1 MKQKEFIS
9 RFSPNQTS
17 PEVLEKML
25 VQRSSMIDDAVA
37 LCVESIDTPEKHHLL
52 FVGPRGIGKTHL
64 LTLLNHRLE
73 QTKTKRKYWVAWL
86 NEDKTKASFLQLIRQ
101 IHEALSS
108 RYPDAF
114 PAEDIEEMKQLS
126 LKSIEYEWKKLLLLR
141 MKKHTVLVLM
151 ENLDAAFKDMK
162 PVEQKKWR
170 SFIQDS
176 RLFST
181 VATAQSLTDYFT
193 DYGEPFY
200 GFFKTWH
207 LKPLT
212 AEESSELLKNI
223 AELNGNTAMI
233 NYLESLDGRARI
245 YALHCLSG
253 GNPRLYVVLSG
264 ILARQDYGNHGTI
277 EEFEEMVDQQLT
289 PYYQE
294 RLRWISSQQREIV
307 EYLCSQNSPVP
318 VKTISRETFIPHTT
332 LTSQLKSLKELGY
345 VVSTPH
351 GRESFYEL
359 SEPLMRIA
367 MQVKDARGMQPL
379 KTIVDFLQ
387 IWYRQE
393 ELERM
398 VAEGSS
404 GGIPIPRRM
413 VYAETACR
421 EMRLS
426 SESLCFQIL
435 RESVQSIDAEKC
447 SEEEFKK
454 LHTIVCWRNN
464 IDSETI
470 LKYARACMRR
480 GKYQES
486 IEYST
491 RIIEDDNS
499 ETTDIA
505 EALYNVEL
513 SHFSLGNILNA
524 ITICTR
530 IIGMKGVEASLI
542 ALALVDRGVDYWK
555 LGEKEKALED
565 YTRVIELDGAG
576 VSTVARALIHRG
588 NAYSRLG
595 EKKKALEDYTRVI
608 ELDGADA
615 STIAWALLKRGDVY
629 SGLEEKERALE
640 DYTRVTELDG
650 ADASTIA
657 WALLKRGD
665 VHSGLE
671 EKERALEDYTR
682 VTELDGANA
691 STIAWALLNRGDV
704 YSGLEE
710 KERALEDYTR
720 VTELDGAD
728 ASTIAWALLKRGD
741 VYSYFG
747 EKKKAL
753 EDYTEAIKLD
763 GAQASTVAWALL
775 FRGDVYSGLGE
786 KERALEDYTE
796 AIKLDGANVSII
808 AWALLNRGDVYSY
821 FGKKKKALKDYARV
835 IELEGVEIFIV
846 SFTLKKMV
854 LLNYNVN
861 TESWVEKRR
870 WITELENEK
879 DYSEIAIVCL
889 RAAFAVRRKGSWE
902 KRMDGLIKVL
912 EHGNIAKVPAY
923 GLLAQAV
930 VDEMMNGA
938 SSGWLGKIRKVVEV
952 FAQHEGGLIV
962 LGNALVRELKELK
975 VCEFNESELNCWVS
989 AWTRA
994 AKGCKEMTLPLRLL
1008 SAGVE
1013 WIKSGSDK
1021 AFLSLNL
1028 QERPLV
1034 YAALELEEEK

>member
-345 VVSTPH
+345 VVSSPH

-657 WALLKRGD
+657 WALL
-665 VHSGLE
+665 
-671 EKERALEDYTR
+671 
-682 VTELDGANA
+682 N
-691 STIAWALLNRGDV
+691 
-704 YSGLEE
+704 
-710 KERALEDYTR
+710 
-720 VTELDGAD
+720 
-728 ASTIAWALLKRGD
+728 RGD

-747 EKKKAL
+747 EKKK
-753 EDYTEAIKLD
+753 
-763 GAQASTVAWALL
+763 
-775 FRGDVYSGLGE
+775 
-786 KERALEDYTE
+786 ALEDYTE

>member
-345 VVSTPH
+345 VVSSPH

-665 VHSGLE
+665 V
-671 EKERALEDYTR
+671 
-682 VTELDGANA
+682 
-691 STIAWALLNRGDV
+691 

-728 ASTIAWALLKRGD
+728 ASTIAWALLNRGD

-747 EKKKAL
+747 EKKK
-753 EDYTEAIKLD
+753 
-763 GAQASTVAWALL
+763 
-775 FRGDVYSGLGE
+775 
-786 KERALEDYTE
+786 ALEDYTE

>member
-345 VVSTPH
+345 VVSSPH

-615 STIAWALLKRGDVY
+615 STIAWALLKRGDV
-629 SGLEEKERALE
+629 
-640 DYTRVTELDG
+640 
-650 ADASTIA
+650 
-657 WALLKRGD
+657 
-665 VHSGLE
+665 HSGLE

-728 ASTIAWALLKRGD
+728 ASTIAWALLNRGD

-747 EKKKAL
+747 EKKK
-753 EDYTEAIKLD
+753 
-763 GAQASTVAWALL
+763 
-775 FRGDVYSGLGE
+775 
-786 KERALEDYTE
+786 ALEDYTE

>member
-657 WALLKRGD
+657 WALL
-665 VHSGLE
+665 
-671 EKERALEDYTR
+671 
-682 VTELDGANA
+682 N
-691 STIAWALLNRGDV
+691 
-704 YSGLEE
+704 
-710 KERALEDYTR
+710 
-720 VTELDGAD
+720 
-728 ASTIAWALLKRGD
+728 RGD

-747 EKKKAL
+747 EKKK
-753 EDYTEAIKLD
+753 
-763 GAQASTVAWALL
+763 
-775 FRGDVYSGLGE
+775 
-786 KERALEDYTE
+786 ALEDYTE